1 MAVISVSGSGCKFRK
16 SDAPR
21 SGCGRISAL
30 AIRSTPWSV
39 IAGLS
44 NSARRR
50 ATEGR
55 SRGTGAARDRQA
67 CQARAASA
75 CRPDPVPPRKGQ
87 PLGTGTSPHWPAA
100 TSHQASPAATRTL
113 PPPPHTTRPECSSPA
128 AFRSR
133 IHQRRHHHSRVNDD
147 RHLRSSSR
155 AESMLQ
161 LGPGSPQPPC
171 EREHPPSSGRRMGTR
186 RSSQARGAGTPAST
200 AQRHVTRSARSCVT
214 FSGLVPRSARS
225 NSTRKRPVQR

>member
-1 MAVISVSGSGCKFRK
+1 MPVISVSGSGRRFRK

-128 AFRSR
+128 AFRS
-133 IHQRRHHHSRVNDD
+133 
-147 RHLRSSSR
+147 
-155 AESMLQ
+155 
-161 LGPGSPQPPC
+161 
-171 EREHPPSSGRRMGTR
+171 PSTSDAT
-186 RSSQARGAGTPAST
+186 TTVAST
-200 AQRHVTRSARSCVT
+200 TTVTCGPRHARRVCCNSVP
-214 FSGLVPRSARS
+214 VPRSLLASANILHPAGDGWARDDPLKLAAQVLLHRLRS
-225 NSTRKRPVQR
+225 VMLRDPPGVA